1 MPQPRHIFVKYDR
14 LPATGDPTSTPQITN
29 TTITKPRT
37 MVGEITKTDTDDP
50 EMITSWWSRHPPI
63 RNWDR
68 DSDQTHEMARTGGM
82 PLTIGVFNRIPEDED
97 YIPYYIWLTTWPTA
111 VSIYRASDKAVAI
124 HRLTIMSGLRRYS
137 ATPTTATATTVIAEW
152 RPLIEL
158 NSAPP
163 FEETLIGVRNRRTI
177 RLSATD
183 LANFLRIYFA
193 TPLPTVQRLVMNPAI
208 RSKIQTW
215 ITDVLIPWRSSD
227 ESDSTAAT
235 LRAQFTEL
243 YNTVVLPEWTA
254 AAAAVYAAA
263 TERLDPI
270 REELTAV
277 AWSPERIKN
286 WCLSTEESEEVD
298 RRWPQP
304 LLQPQLH
311 TSDTS

>member
-1 MPQPRHIFVKYDR
+1 MKHE
-14 LPATGDPTSTPQITN
+14 TTTN
-29 TTITKPRT
+29 QKNTKPRT
-37 MVGEITKTDTDDP
+37 MVGEITRTDTDDP

-63 RNWDR
+63 RNWGRGPDR
-68 DSDQTHEMARTGGM
+68 DRDRDRDQTHEMARTGGM

-111 VSIYRASDKAVAI
+111 TSLYRASDKGIAI
-124 HRLTIMSGLRRYS
+124 HRLAIMSGLRRY
-137 ATPTTATATTVIAEW
+137 AAAPTQEAAVTVISEW
-152 RPLIEL
+152 HPLMTL

-163 FEETLIGVRNRRTI
+163 FEEILIGVRNRRTI
-177 RLSATD
+177 RLDATD
-183 LANFLRIYFA
+183 LARFIRIYFA
-193 TPLPTVQRLVMNPAI
+193 TPLITVQRLVMNPVI

-227 ESDSTAAT
+227 ESDSTVAS

-243 YNTVVLPEWTA
+243 YTTVVLPEWTA

-277 AWSPERIKN
+277 AWSPERIKD
-286 WCLSTEESEEVD
+286 WCLSVDESMEVD
-298 RRWPQP
+298 RRWPEP
-304 LLQPQLH
+304 LLQPLLH
-311 TSDTS
+311 TSDSS

>member
-1 MPQPRHIFVKYDR
+1 MKHE
-14 LPATGDPTSTPQITN
+14 TTTN
-29 TTITKPRT
+29 HKNKKPRT
-37 MVGEITKTDTDDP
+37 MVGEITRTDTDDP

-63 RNWDR
+63 RNWGRGPDR
-68 DSDQTHEMARTGGM
+68 DRNQTQTHEMARTGGM

-111 VSIYRASDKAVAI
+111 TSLYRSSDKGIAI
-124 HRLTIMSGLRRYS
+124 HRLAIMSGLRRY
-137 ATPTTATATTVIAEW
+137 AAAPTTATAVTVIAEW
-152 RPLIEL
+152 QPLIAL

-177 RLSATD
+177 RLGATD
-183 LANFLRIYFA
+183 LARFLRAYFT
-193 TPLPTVQRLVMNPAI
+193 TPLLTVQRLVMNPVI

-227 ESDSTAAT
+227 ESDSTVAS
-235 LRAQFTEL
+235 LRTQFTEL

-254 AAAAVYAAA
+254 AATAVYAAA

-277 AWSPERIKN
+277 AWSPERIKD
-286 WCLSTEESEEVD
+286 WCLSVDESRELD
-298 RRWPQP
+298 RRWPLP
-304 LLQPQLH
+304 LLQPPLQPPQPH
-311 TSDTS
+311 TSDSS

>member
-1 MPQPRHIFVKYDR
+1 
-14 LPATGDPTSTPQITN
+14 
-29 TTITKPRT
+29 
-37 MVGEITKTDTDDP
+37 MVGDITRTDTDDP

-68 DSDQTHEMARTGGM
+68 GPGRDQDQTHEMARTGGM

-111 VSIYRASDKAVAI
+111 ASLYRASDKAVAI
-124 HRLTIMSGLRRYS
+124 HRLAIMSGLRRYS
-137 ATPTTATATTVIAEW
+137 ATPTQETATKVISEW
-152 RPLIEL
+152 HPLITL

-163 FEETLIGVRNRRTI
+163 FEEILIGVRNRRTI
-177 RLSATD
+177 RLDATD
-183 LANFLRIYFA
+183 LANFLRLYFA
-193 TPLPTVQRLVMNPAI
+193 TPLPTVQRLVMNPVI

-227 ESDSTAAT
+227 ESDSTAAN

-243 YNTVVLPEWTA
+243 YNTVVLPEWA
-254 AAAAVYAAA
+254 AAATAVYAAA

-277 AWSPERIKN
+277 AWSTERFKD
-286 WCLSTEESEEVD
+286 WCLSVDESMELD
-298 RRWPQP
+298 RRWPQ
-304 LLQPQLH
+304 LQPPLH
-311 TSDTS
+311 TSNSS

>member
-1 MPQPRHIFVKYDR
+1 MTGNRGKPTKPKTTKPQ
-14 LPATGDPTSTPQITN
+14 T
-29 TTITKPRT
+29 TKPRT
-37 MVGEITKTDTDDP
+37 MVGEITRTDTDP

-63 RNWDR
+63 RNWGRDR
-68 DSDQTHEMARTGGM
+68 DRDPNQTHEMARTGGM

-111 VSIYRASDKAVAI
+111 TSLYRASDKGIAI
-124 HRLTIMSGLRRYS
+124 HRLAIMSGLRRYS
-137 ATPTTATATTVIAEW
+137 KDPNPATAITVIAEW
-152 RPLIEL
+152 QPLMEL

-177 RLSATD
+177 RLGATD
-183 LANFLRIYFA
+183 LARFLRAYFA
-193 TPLPTVQRLVMNPAI
+193 TPLLTVQRLVLNPVI

-227 ESDSTAAT
+227 ESDSTVAT

-243 YNTVVLPEWTA
+243 YNTVVLPEWSA
-254 AAAAVYAAA
+254 AATGVYAAA

-277 AWSPERIKN
+277 AWSPERIKD
-286 WCLSTEESEEVD
+286 WCLSVDESTELD
-298 RRWPQP
+298 RRWPLPPP
-304 LLQPQLH
+304 LQH
-311 TSDTS
+311 TSDSC